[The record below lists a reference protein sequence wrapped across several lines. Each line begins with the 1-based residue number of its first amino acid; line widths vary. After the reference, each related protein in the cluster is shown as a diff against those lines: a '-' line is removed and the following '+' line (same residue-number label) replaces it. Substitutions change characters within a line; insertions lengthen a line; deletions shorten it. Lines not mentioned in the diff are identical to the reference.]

1 MWLIAHEPDSGC
13 SPPYTCV
20 LWPSV
25 QRDFLLSLASEHLY
39 RPVWSWRLLEE
50 VEYVELRKLIK
61 RDASPENATRCAACL
76 VDQMRAAFSDA
87 EVVGWEGLEGTY
99 GLPDP
104 DDPHLVAAAVVGGA
118 GAIVTDNVDDL
129 PQDRMPNG
137 IDVLPPAEFALNAV
151 ALDPASGLRALR
163 EIARRSGS
171 NGRPVRTVDG
181 LLVILENRYG
191 MTGAVELIRQAADP

>member
-1 MWLIAHEPDSGC
+1 MFTALLD
-13 SPPYTCV
+13 TCV

-50 VEYVELRKLIK
+50 VEYVEEQKLIK
-61 RDASPENATRCAACL
+61 RGASPEDAARRAAFL
-76 VDQMRAAFSDA
+76 VDQMRGAFSDA

-104 DDPHLVAAAVVGGA
+104 DDEHLVAAAVVGGA
-118 GAIVTDNVDDL
+118 GAIVTDNADDL
-129 PQDRMPNG
+129 PQDLMPNG
-137 IDVLPPAEFALNAV
+137 IDVLPPAEFALNTM

-163 EIARRSGS
+163 EIARRSGA

-181 LLVILENRYG
+181 LLVILEDRYG
-191 MTGAVELIRQAADP
+191 MSDAVELIRQAADP